1 MLKTALLFQDH
12 MTLQRDKEI
21 PVWGTADPGASVSV
35 SLQGKTSDTAA
46 DSEGKWKV
54 LCGPFETS
62 FREEM
67 TIVSGSDKIILSSV
81 NTDSGGRQSRISL
94 SGSPLSHIISQ
105 RTSKES
111 TIFLWESWDATGEVL
126 LPAHGCRKIWSGKA
140 AGRFIWMSM
149 RSH

>member
-1 MLKTALLFQDH
+1 MLKTALIFQNH

-35 SLQGKTSDTAA
+35 SLQGKTADTAA

-54 LCGPFETS
+54 FCGPFDTS

-81 NTDSGGRQSRISL
+81 NTDSGGRRSRISL

-105 RTSKES
+105 RTSKEN
-111 TIFLWESWDATGEVL
+111 TISLWELWDATGEAL

-140 AGRFIWMSM
+140 ADRSVGRSRW
-149 RSH
+149 